1 MNLADLVAERFLAGR
16 QTIAVAHSAEREK
29 TFSF

>member
-16 QTIAVAHSAEREK
+16 QTIVVAGCEK
-29 TFSF
+29 TFSL

>member
-16 QTIAVAHSAEREK
+16 QTIAVAGCEK